1 MFIILP
7 LSCLTSVKIAVR
19 SSLLAI
25 SSRWLAGAAVALL
38 GLAAGCT
45 YSHGDPEPRPDPTV
59 PVTYAAVIS
68 PLFDANCRQCHGSGV
83 YTVLGGGINYGDH
96 AAIKSFYSAS
106 WLLACVEQVPGTSYN
121 AMPKGRPKLSVADIE
136 RLKVWIAAGEP
147 NN

>member
-1 MFIILP
+1 MFILLP
-7 LSCLTSVKIAVR
+7 YKLLTSVKIVMR
-19 SSLLAI
+19 TSCSVF

-45 YSHGDPEPRPDPTV
+45 YSHGDPQPLPDPTV

-68 PLFDANCRQCHGSGV
+68 PLFDANCRQCHGSSV
-83 YTVLGGGINYGDH
+83 YTVLGGGISYGDH
-96 AAIKSFYSAS
+96 AAIKNFYSAS
-106 WLLACVEQVPGTSYN
+106 YLLACVEQVPGTSYN

>member
-1 MFIILP
+1 MLP
-7 LSCLTSVKIAVR
+7 T
-19 SSLLAI
+19 LLAVPA
-25 SSRWLAGAAVALL
+25 RWLAGAAVALL
-38 GLAAGCT
+38 GVAAGGT

>member
-1 MFIILP
+1 M
-7 LSCLTSVKIAVR
+7 R

-25 SSRWLAGAAVALL
+25 PSRWLAVAAVALL

-136 RLKVWIAAGEP
+136 RLRTWIAAGEP